1 MDLLL
6 DVEELIDEE
15 PEKKANPY
23 NEKPLHENL
32 ESNESDLRKWK
43 ISKESVNG
51 TIQLINKAKGTLKNF
66 EMRNG
71 HEADVNNQWIY
82 TDVEIV
88 PSGIRKAHFTNVQ
101 RWEETQSKEDD
112 DIEFDESE
120 FYDSEFY
127 VEFDD
132 SEFDDSQW
140 DNSEWDHSEWNSF
153 NWEDSE
159 LDDSKLEDS
168 KLDNSELDDSE
179 YWDEDLV
186 LSAINYPYGPEVTL
200 MPKVSKL
207 ANQINPDANKYEQ
220 WLVSELDD
228 GWMEIT
234 HLESGKI
241 LKLCSEMVID
251 AKGTI
256 SQRQQLTIGNC
267 NNADLELPR
276 FRVN

>member
-1 MDLLL
+1 MS
-6 DVEELIDEE
+6 IW
-15 PEKKANPY
+15 A
-23 NEKPLHENL
+23 
-32 ESNESDLRKWK
+32 
-43 ISKESVNG
+43 
-51 TIQLINKAKGTLKNF
+51 Q
-66 EMRNG
+66 
-71 HEADVNNQWIY
+71 
-82 TDVEIV
+82 
-88 PSGIRKAHFTNVQ
+88 FTNVQ
-101 RWEETQSKEDD
+101 RWEETQSIEDE

-132 SEFDDSQW
+132 SEFDDSDFDDSQW
-140 DNSEWDHSEWNSF
+140 DDSEWNNF

-186 LSAINYPYGPEVTL
+186 LSTLNSVSDRPEVTL

-207 ANQINPDANKYEQ
+207 ANQINQDLNKYAQ
-220 WLVSELDD
+220 WLVSESDD

-234 HLESGKI
+234 HLETGKI
-241 LKLCSEMVID
+241 LQLCSKMVID

-267 NNADLELPR
+267 NNTDLKVVER
-276 FRVN
+276 KE